1 MWVFRGGFSII
12 FKIFLTWSFFQF
24 KQRIAFAIARVF
36 TKNESLFGTKIPFD
50 VERSLQTETPAGIP
64 FPNKKSI
71 PEQAFPSRIR
81 DPVSKQAFTLKQE
94 IFHRLLHASSPVAQI
109 FKRRACPH
117 PSHGGASVHF
127 SNAANKITERCR
139 KWR

>member
-12 FKIFLTWSFFQF
+12 FKIFFNMELFSIQP
-24 KQRIAFAIARVF
+24 KNRYAKASVF
-36 TKNESLFGTKIPFD
+36 TKSESLFGTKIPFD

-139 KWR
+139 KRR